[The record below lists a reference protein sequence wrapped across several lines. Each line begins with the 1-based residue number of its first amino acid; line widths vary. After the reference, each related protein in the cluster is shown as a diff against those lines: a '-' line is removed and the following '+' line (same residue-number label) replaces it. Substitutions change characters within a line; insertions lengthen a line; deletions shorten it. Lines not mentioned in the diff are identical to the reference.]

1 MKKIVVVGSSNTDL
15 VMRVPEIP
23 RPGETLLG
31 SDFQTFQG
39 GKGANQ
45 AVAAARGGGDVVFIA
60 SVGNDSYGAES
71 IKGYKLDNI
80 NTENIKIC
88 KNAPSGIAL
97 ITISDKGENAIS
109 VASGANAELKPED
122 LDEAEEAFDEAEYML
137 VQLETPME
145 TVRKAVEIC
154 AELETKVILN
164 PAPAADLPKE
174 IISGIDII
182 TPNETEAERL
192 TGVKVLTERDAKKAA
207 GILHK
212 RGIKTVI
219 LTLGAHGAYVSD
231 LLTGVSKIVPGFK
244 VKAKDTTAAGDVF
257 NGQLAVAMAEGLS
270 LEDAIRQ
277 AHAAAALSVQKL
289 GAQSSIPRREETDY
303 FLEEQNKSHK
313 HIG

>member
-1 MKKIVVVGSSNTDL
+1 MKKILVVGSSNTDL
-15 VMRVPEIP
+15 IIKVPEIP

-31 SDFQTFQG
+31 GEFQTFQG

-60 SVGNDSYGAES
+60 SVGDDNYGAES

-88 KNAPSGIAL
+88 KNSPSGIAM
-97 ITISDKGENAIS
+97 ITIADSGENAIT

-122 LDEAEEAFDEAEYML
+122 LDEAEEAFHEAEFML
-137 VQLETPME
+137 VQLETPLD
-145 TVRKAVEIC
+145 TVQKAIEIC
-154 AELETKVILN
+154 AELDTKVILN
-164 PAPAADLPKE
+164 PAPAAELPHE

-182 TPNETEAERL
+182 TPNEREAEKL
-192 TGVKVLTERDAKKAA
+192 TGVVVKEEQDASKAA
-207 GILHK
+207 EVLHK
-212 RGIKTVI
+212 RGIDTVI
-219 LTLGAHGAYVSD
+219 ITLGSQGAFLSD
-231 LLTGVSKIVPGFK
+231 RITGVSKTIPGFK
-244 VKAKDTTAAGDVF
+244 VEATDTTAAGDVF
-257 NGQLAVAMAEGLS
+257 NGQLAVALAEGLA

-303 FLEEQNKSHK
+303 FLEEQLKTE
-313 HIG
+313 I